1 MSSISAKDWKSVWEL
16 LTSGIRDYVRKNG
29 FTDVVLGLSGGMD
42 SALVAALAVDA
53 LGKDHVHGVM
63 MPSPWSSEGSITDS
77 EALAANLGME
87 TFTVPISP
95 MMEAFEKALA
105 PAFAGRERDVTEENI
120 QSRIRGVIMMS
131 FSNKFHWMLLATGN
145 KSEVAAGYCTMYGDT
160 CGGLAPI
167 ADLYKTE
174 VYQLAQWFNHAEWQT
189 DVKFTG
195 QIANFNVE
203 RGVHHDVVRRGGDV
217 GKFHL
222 HLGTNV
228 FHFQRIDGLPR
239 VAVAFQRQLQHAVD
253 NALFSMRKFAT
264 FHFSRKASIAAEQ
277 VINGDKYQTW

>member
-1 MSSISAKDWKSVWEL
+1 MSSIPAKDWKSVWEL

-42 SALVAALAVDA
+42 SAFVAALAVDA

-174 VYQLAQWFNHAEWQT
+174 VYQLAQWFNEREGMCVIPQNIFDKAPSAELRPA
-189 DVKFTG
+189 G
-195 QIANFNVE
+195 REA
-203 RGVHHDVVRRGGDV
+203 R
-217 GKFHL
+217 
-222 HLGTNV
+222 
-228 FHFQRIDGLPR
+228 
-239 VAVAFQRQLQHAVD
+239 
-253 NALFSMRKFAT
+253 
-264 FHFSRKASIAAEQ
+264 
-277 VINGDKYQTW
+277 